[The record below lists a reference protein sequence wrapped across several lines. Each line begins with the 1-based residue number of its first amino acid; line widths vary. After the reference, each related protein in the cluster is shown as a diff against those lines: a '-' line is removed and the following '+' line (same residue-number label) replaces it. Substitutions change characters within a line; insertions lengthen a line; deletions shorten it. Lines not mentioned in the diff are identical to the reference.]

1 MTYLH
6 LVEPKL
12 QRMRES
18 KLEVRARRKQLE
30 QPKIEAAKE
39 IRYKEKKLA
48 AKDYLQR
55 LRRIDLL
62 EHADVEAHLR

>member
-1 MTYLH
+1 LLKVTEVCRTYGLREDDLEYAKIPFACLPNPYFKHMPMKMTYLH

-30 QPKIEAAKE
+30 
-39 IRYKEKKLA
+39 
-48 AKDYLQR
+48 
-55 LRRIDLL
+55 
-62 EHADVEAHLR
+62 

>member
-1 MTYLH
+1 MKMTYLH

-30 QPKIEAAKE
+30 
-39 IRYKEKKLA
+39 
-48 AKDYLQR
+48 
-55 LRRIDLL
+55 
-62 EHADVEAHLR
+62 